1 MDASF
6 VTVVIGFGMLKAD
19 AARDTMILRSLD
31 CHRSFIEITP
41 T

>member
-6 VTVVIGFGMLKAD
+6 VTVGIGFAMLKAE
-19 AARDTMILRSLD
+19 ARDTMILRSLD